1 MKIKNLE
8 SILPVLGFNGDVQ
21 VSNNLDLTIG
31 FRLRLPEVLS
41 CSTEQLYQLHDTF
54 QRMINLLPAGSF
66 IHKQDFFLI
75 NEFHPQEP
83 EKQSGTSEKPQQNQT
98 ESLDSSYLQHFD
110 GRRFLKHES
119 CFYISLLN
127 KGLLKSYLESALIF
141 SRKDRNLEKLQY
153 DKINELRGNVIG
165 IFQQNGIGCEPIS
178 RDEAI
183 GDDHSLG
190 LIERF
195 SESQFYG

>member
-41 CSTEQLYQLHDTF
+41 CSNEQLYMLHDTF

-66 IHKQDFFLI
+66 LHKQDFFLTK
-75 NEFHPQEP
+75 EFHPGQLD
-83 EKQSGTSEKPQQNQT
+83 NQAAQIDKYRV
-98 ESLDSSYLQHFD
+98 ESLNETYLQHFE
-110 GRRFLKHES
+110 GRCYLKHDC

-127 KGLLKSYLESALIF
+127 KGLLKNYLESALIF
-141 SRKDRNLEKLQY
+141 SRKQRNLEKLQF
-153 DKINELRGNVIG
+153 DKINELRSNVIA
-165 IFQQNGIGCEPIS
+165 IFSQNGIECEPIT
-178 RDEAI
+178 REEAI
-183 GDDHSLG
+183 GNEHSLG

-195 SESQFYG
+195 SEP